1 MEFAL
6 LRLAMSDQPQPQEL
20 AESHLRELI
29 AQNPDDWETRKKL
42 TQLLYNEGKTAQA
55 AEVVWEA
62 PEIPSIDLELGF
74 AIKILGKG
82 APSKAIR
89 LLTGIQELNEGK
101 AIQNLGLANALMHY
115 GMVMQAARFYGA
127 ALAID
132 PSLASPDLEHF
143 LLWVDDKEK
152 LWGDFEKDKP
162 NLTELPWM
170 KRDAKEAE
178 ALKMAMRG
186 HTTPLKIPNLMKVTA
201 EQIIHDMYAQSS
213 YLNAEP
219 SPPPA
224 VTIPIDRVDPKHVLV
239 DPERGAAQPVTSHV
253 AQQSAGP
260 VGGSTGQPLPPAPA
274 PLTPRPLTP
283 PVSQPKPL
291 TPPVSQPKPL
301 TNPAVPAAV
310 PAASELPATQPS
322 LITAPVKPPVVPTVK
337 LSDPG
342 VPSATPLTA
351 SPAPGSVNPQPPA
364 PPQQLQ
370 PAIPPAAPLNPTV
383 KLAPT
388 VPISPVAPASPP
400 ATPSQPTPNPAP
412 LNPVAPSA
420 PPASIVPSPKPLT
433 PTTSSPPAPSSPV
446 SGQPTIPL
454 PKAPAT
460 PHENTA
466 TPIPPKPAAPKIEP
480 APMPLPAAKPADL
493 SPDGKIQP
501 IKLQAGGGSGDAPV
515 PLLRPVV
522 STTLVDGK
530 IVINKPKQDDN
541 K

>member
-1 MEFAL
+1 
-6 LRLAMSDQPQPQEL
+6 MSDQPQPLEL

-42 TQLLYNEGKTAQA
+42 AQLLYNEGKTAQA

-74 AIKILGKG
+74 AIKVLGKG

-101 AIQNLGLANALMHY
+101 AVQNLGLANALMHY

-178 ALKMAMRG
+178 ALQKAMRG

-201 EQIIHDMYAQSS
+201 EQIIHDMYEQSS

-239 DPERGAAQPVTSHV
+239 DPERGAAQPVT
-253 AQQSAGP
+253 AQAAQEAAVP

-274 PLTPRPLTP
+274 PLTPRPLSPPVSGPKPPAP
-283 PVSQPKPL
+283 PVSQPE
-291 TPPVSQPKPL
+291 PL
-301 TNPAVPAAV
+301 TNPAIPTATPAPPV
-310 PAASELPATQPS
+310 LPANPPS
-322 LITAPVKPPVVPTVK
+322 VMTAPIKPPVVPTVK
-337 LSDPG
+337 LSGPE
-342 VPSATPLTA
+342 VPPAAPVTT
-351 SPAPGSVNPQPPA
+351 SPAPAIINPQPPA

-370 PAIPPAAPLNPTV
+370 TGTPPAAPLNPTV

-388 VPISPVAPASPP
+388 VPMTPAAPASPP
-400 ATPSQPTPNPAP
+400 AP
-412 LNPVAPSA
+412 
-420 PPASIVPSPKPLT
+420 PSPIAPN
-433 PTTSSPPAPSSPV
+433 PPAPQPAAAVPPAKPLSPDAPV
-446 SGQPTIPL
+446 SPAPAVPVAGEPTIPL
-454 PKAPAT
+454 PKVAAT
-460 PHENTA
+460 PAQGSA
-466 TPIPPKPAAPKIEP
+466 TPAPSLPAAEKVAP
-480 APMPLPAAKPADL
+480 APMPLPAAKPAEL
-493 SPDGKIQP
+493 SADGKIQP
-501 IKLQAGGGSGDAPV
+501 IKLQAGGSGGAPA
-515 PLLRPVV
+515 PLLKPVV
-522 STTLVDGK
+522 NTNLVDGK
-530 IVINKPKQDDN
+530 IVINKPKQDVDEN
-541 K
+541 S

>member
-1 MEFAL
+1 
-6 LRLAMSDQPQPQEL
+6 MSNQPQPQEL
-20 AESHLRELI
+20 AESHLLDLI
-29 AQNPDDWETRKKL
+29 TQNPDDWETRKKL
-42 TQLLYNEGKTAQA
+42 AQLLYNEGKTTQA

-101 AIQNLGLANALMHY
+101 AIQNLGLANALMHF

-127 ALAID
+127 ALAVD

-162 NLTELPWM
+162 NLGELPWM

-201 EQIIHDMYAQSS
+201 EEIIHDMYAQSRH
-213 YLNAEP
+213 LNAEP
-219 SPPPA
+219 TPPPA

-239 DPERGAAQPVTSHV
+239 DPERGAGQPVTAEA
-253 AQQSAGP
+253 AQQAAVP

-274 PLTPRPLTP
+274 PLTPRPMTPPGSDSTAPTP
-283 PVSQPKPL
+283 PVAQPTPLAKPASPTPVQAATNQPAS
-291 TPPVSQPKPL
+291 TPP
-301 TNPAVPAAV
+301 
-310 PAASELPATQPS
+310 S
-322 LITAPVKPPVVPTVK
+322 LVTAPVKPPVVPTVK
-337 LSDPG
+337 LNSPA
-342 VPSATPLTA
+342 VPSSTPA
-351 SPAPGSVNPQPPA
+351 SAVPAPESVNPMPPA

-370 PAIPPAAPLNPTV
+370 PGNPPAAPLHPTV

-388 VPISPVAPASPP
+388 IPMTP
-400 ATPSQPTPNPAP
+400 ATPATPPSPPSETSPSPAPTSPPTPQQA
-412 LNPVAPSA
+412 AII
-420 PPASIVPSPKPLT
+420 PPAKPLT
-433 PTTSSPPAPSSPV
+433 PAASATPTPTGAA
-446 SGQPTIPL
+446 SGEPTIPL
-454 PKAPAT
+454 PKVSAPPEEQAAKATSQEPTSVAGAPA
-460 PHENTA
+460 
-466 TPIPPKPAAPKIEP
+466 PIPLPTPKPAE
-480 APMPLPAAKPADL
+480 MAA
-493 SPDGKIQP
+493 DGKIQP
-501 IKLQAGGGSGDAPV
+501 IKLQAGSSDDAPA
-515 PLLRPVV
+515 PLLKPVV
-522 STTLVDGK
+522 NTNLVDGK
-530 IVINKPKQDDN
+530 IVINKPNQDTA